1 MPSKTGIRIL
11 AVAAALGMAGL
22 CLAQSGSNTTPP
34 GPAADGTLPALTA
47 IAGDA
52 MMQSQASPDL
62 EYLSDYIGARVTGSP
77 QAAEAVKWAESRM
90 QAMGLQ
96 NVHAE
101 NYSVWRGWKRISAS
115 AEIISPV
122 HMHLL
127 VDSMGWVGSTPKG
140 GVEADVVPVNLFQ
153 LDDEIKNNSANWAGK
168 ILITVTKGP
177 RPREGG
183 LAMFVKYGEFLEK
196 AYAVHAVAVIGGQ
209 GGSPAAGM
217 NLAHTGILG
226 FAKYYDIPVVS
237 MAIEGQDEIE
247 RLLDQ
252 GKTVRLKMDV
262 QNQATTGPVEAAN
275 AVGEIVGT
283 RFPKQVVVVGAHLDS
298 WDLSQGST
306 DNGFGSVCVLEAAR
320 AIMESHYKP
329 LRTIRFILF
338 TGEEQGLLGSFAY
351 VKQHQADMDDHVAM
365 MTVDNGQGPITSLDM
380 GGHADLIPAVKQFTK
395 SIQAFGDI
403 RVDDG
408 ASFDTDTGP
417 FILGGIPGINM
428 GQHSPEYRY
437 THHSNVDSFDKV
449 NTETLDQDATVMAL
463 TAFWVADRPDRL
475 GNTWPP
481 ERTAR
486 MLVEQHQDALLKAFG
501 LWPFGNLGEEPAQPN
516 Q

>member
-1 MPSKTGIRIL
+1 MYSRIGIRIL
-11 AVAAALGMAGL
+11 ALAAVLGMAGL
-22 CLAQSGSNTTPP
+22 CLAQSGANATPP

-47 IAGDA
+47 IAGEA

-62 EYLSDYIGARVTGSP
+62 EYLSDYIGARLTGSP

-101 NYSVWRGWKRISAS
+101 NYSIWRGWKRISAS
-115 AEIISPV
+115 AEIIAPV
-122 HMHLL
+122 HKKLM

-140 GVEADVVPVNLFQ
+140 GAEADVVPVNLFQ

-168 ILITVTKGP
+168 VLITVTKGP
-177 RPREGG
+177 RPRNGG
-183 LAMFVKYGEFLEK
+183 LALFVKYGEFLEK
-196 AYAVHAVAVIGGQ
+196 AHAVHAVAVIGGQ
-209 GGSPAAGM
+209 GGSAAAGM
-217 NLAHTGILG
+217 HLTHTGILG

-237 MAIEGQDEIE
+237 MAVEGHDEIE

-252 GKTVRLKMDV
+252 GKTVRLKIDV
-262 QNQATTGPVEAAN
+262 QNQATKGPVEAAN

-283 RFPKQVVVVGAHLDS
+283 RFPKQIVVVGAHLDA
-298 WDLSQGST
+298 WDLSQGTT

-329 LRTIRFILF
+329 LRTIRFVLF

-351 VKQHQADMDDHVAM
+351 VKQHQADMADHVAM
-365 MTVDNGQGPITSLDM
+365 LTVDNGQGPIVNLEM
-380 GGHADLIPAVKQFTK
+380 GGHADLIPAVEQFTK
-395 SIQAFGDI
+395 SIRAFGDLS
-403 RVDDG
+403 VNDH
-408 ASFDTDTGP
+408 AVFDTDTGP

-428 GQHSPEYRY
+428 GQDSPEYRY

-449 NTETLDQDATVMAL
+449 KTETLDQDAAVLAL
-463 TAFWVADRPDRL
+463 TAFWIADRPDRL
-475 GNTWPP
+475 GTTWPP

-486 MLVEQHQDALLKAFG
+486 MLVEQHQDELLKAFG
-501 LWPFGNLGEEPAQPN
+501 LWPFGNMGEEPAKPN